1 MNILDFSELRLMD
14 DYRAQTDALA
24 RIDRWYCI
32 LRLADVSENEATA
45 ILADVAGEPEAM
57 ERAA

>member
-14 DYRAQTDALA
+14 DYRAQTEALS

-32 LRLADVSENEATA
+32 LRLADISSTEANA
-45 ILADVAGEPEAM
+45 ILADIAGETETREA
-57 ERAA
+57 A

>member
-1 MNILDFSELRLMD
+1 MNVLDFHEMRLMD

-24 RIDRWYCI
+24 RIDRWYCV
-32 LRLADVSENEATA
+32 LRLADVSETEANA
-45 ILADVAGEPEAM
+45 ILADIAGEPEAM

>member
-1 MNILDFSELRLMD
+1 MNVLDFHELRLMD

-32 LRLADVSENEATA
+32 LRLADVSETEANA

>member
-1 MNILDFSELRLMD
+1 MNVLDFHEMRLMD

-32 LRLADVSENEATA
+32 LRLADVSKNEANA
-45 ILADVAGEPEAM
+45 IIADIAGEPEAM

>member
-24 RIDRWYCI
+24 KIDRWYCV
-32 LRLADVSENEATA
+32 LRLADIPSTEATA
-45 ILADVAGEPEAM
+45 ILADIAGEPEEM

>member
-1 MNILDFSELRLMD
+1 MNVLDFHELRLMD
-14 DYRAQTDALA
+14 DYRAQTDALS

-32 LRLADVSENEATA
+32 LRLADVSETEANA
-45 ILADVAGEPEAM
+45 ILADVAGEPETM

>member
-14 DYRAQTDALA
+14 DYRAQTNVLA

-32 LRLADVSENEATA
+32 LRIADVSENEANA
-45 ILADVAGEPEAM
+45 ILADIAGEPEAM

>member
-32 LRLADVSENEATA
+32 LRLADVSETEANA
-45 ILADVAGEPEAM
+45 ILADVAGEPEETA
-57 ERAA
+57 RAA

>member
-32 LRLADVSENEATA
+32 LRLADVSENEANA
-45 ILADVAGEPEAM
+45 ILADVAGETEETKEA
-57 ERAA
+57 A